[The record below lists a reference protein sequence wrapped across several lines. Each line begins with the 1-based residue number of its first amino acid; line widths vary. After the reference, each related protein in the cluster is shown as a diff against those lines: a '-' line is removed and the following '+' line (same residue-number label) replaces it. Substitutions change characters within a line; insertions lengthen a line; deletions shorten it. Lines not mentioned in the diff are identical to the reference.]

1 MKIKSNQI
9 SFTKIAS
16 GKWQANLGGSRIS
29 SATIV
34 GGKGIWALQGQRS
47 AETLARFRTRLEAA
61 KYQLACT
68 YAEFPNN

>member
-9 SFTKIAS
+9 SFTNIGN
-16 GKWQANLGGSRIS
+16 GKWQAKLNGSRIS

-34 GGKGIWALQGQRS
+34 GGKGVWALQGQRS

-68 YAEFPNN
+68 YAEFQTN